1 MYSSY
6 LFPALLFG
14 VHVSGQIL
22 PVRNFAKVTRPAM
35 LYPRQDDGLITSLGC
50 AATSGLPEMCLG
62 TYPAFTPSPASP
74 SSTSASKPPAPSVT
88 CNQQNEDP
96 DQGIEQQGCICTS
109 GSVTKT
115 LPLLATGVDY
125 DSSCAYTNLATST
138 IAITQD
144 WGPPTTNTM
153 ICQACTPTTDFG
165 AGKCTSIPNCLPQ
178 TPSATIQ
185 IGSSPVQV
193 GTLTSA
199 ALFTSISSAVASLC
213 PATATACDQDSK
225 VTIGNIAYVEDD
237 SLATDGE
244 LIVQIDSSGYND
256 SSILKTLIGMAA
268 QSIASSA
275 TGGNCANVSYTVEEL
290 RKRDHPYPVQ
300 ETMNMCTAGHFASP
314 QYYSQ
319 YWRDA
324 PKPGPQDWLD
334 VEITF
339 GPGPGG
345 DLLCAF
351 IEGLLELAETT
362 FTPELLGPEQEL
374 DEDFCKSY
382 IPFFHFLFRFIEPFI
397 PNANTNIHSYR
408 L

>member
-22 PVRNFAKVTRPAM
+22 PARNFATVTRPAM
-35 LYPRQDDGLITSLGC
+35 LYPRQDNGIITTLGC
-50 AATSGLPEMCLG
+50 AATSGLPEMCPG
-62 TYPAFTPSPASP
+62 TYPAFTPSTATSSP
-74 SSTSASKPPAPSVT
+74 TSSQPPAASVT

-96 DQGIEQQGCICTS
+96 DQGIDQQGCICTS
-109 GSVTKT
+109 GTVTKT
-115 LPLLATGVDY
+115 LPLLATGVLP

-138 IAITQD
+138 IAITQN
-144 WGPPTTNTM
+144 WGPPVTNSM

-165 AGKCTSIPNCLPQ
+165 AGTCTSLPNCLPQ
-178 TPSATIQ
+178 TPTATIQ

-213 PATATACDQDSK
+213 PTTATQCDQDSK
-225 VTIGNIAYVEDD
+225 VTISGIAYVEDD
-237 SLATDGE
+237 SLETDGE

-256 SSILKTLIGMAA
+256 SSILNNLIGMAA
-268 QSIASSA
+268 QSFASSA
-275 TGGNCANVSYTVEEL
+275 TGGNCADVSYTVEEL
-290 RKRDHPYPVQ
+290 RKRDHPYPVE

-324 PKPGPQDWLD
+324 KNPGPQDWLD

-345 DLLCAF
+345 ELLCAF
-351 IEGLLELAETT
+351 IDELLELVEAT
-362 FTPELLGPEQEL
+362 FTPELLGPEEIV
-374 DEDFCKSY
+374 DNEFCKSCTPFSYFFFKY
-382 IPFFHFLFRFIEPFI
+382 IKPFTLS
-397 PNANTNIHSYR
+397 ANTYICSYR